1 MITYGTEWLI
11 CACANHNIMAEP
23 RVEVLYDA
31 KTLLGEGPFY
41 DHETG
46 ELIYVDI
53 AASTV
58 NFLTVETLQH
68 RQATTASPYHT
79 CVPS

>member
-1 MITYGTEWLI
+1 
-11 CACANHNIMAEP
+11 MAEP

-53 AASTV
+53 AANTV
-58 NFLTVETLQH
+58 NFLTVEILQH
-68 RQATTASPYHT
+68 RQAYYGQPYQT
-79 CVPS
+79 CV